1 MVHFQ
6 SLPVPEQRICRPPR
20 VKNVRILRQQL
31 REHLDRGIGTLKP
44 LVSKL
49 QTVTIIFYR
58 FYCVQDLFFD
68 LTPQGFVLHGRDH
81 VGVQISHGRHCHSRH
96 GLVVKQSVPALLQFL
111 HRELAR
117 EFRSQVHRAQIVRL
131 LDSNY

>member
-49 QTVTIIFYR
+49 QTVTI
-58 FYCVQDLFFD
+58 FF
-68 LTPQGFVLHGRDH
+68 LPILLCSRFVLRLD
-81 VGVQISHGRHCHSRH
+81 STRLC
-96 GLVVKQSVPALLQFL
+96 
-111 HRELAR
+111 LAR
-117 EFRSQVHRAQIVRL
+117 PRSCRGADFAWQTLPLSTRVGRKAERTSVAAVL
-131 LDSNY
+131 AP